1 VRPSYKICPAN
12 LIKLAKGSPALLS
25 SSYYSASS
33 YPSRTISLEEANL
46 LPGAVS
52 PQRASAAKSPTL
64 ASSSLLSALHF
75 DDLSKI
81 VVVPPRARIHC
92 SKAAAAATLR
102 SRQKTRAEVKD
113 YNCKSFSAPS
123 TKAVH
128 PCDKVL
134 DYREASVFG
143 PSLPSSIEPAACH
156 WTNASKICGSSIPSK
171 NFAPRSRLPLLL
183 ELWSWI
189 FSQYLC
195 VW

>member
-102 SRQKTRAEVKD
+102 SPTKDTSRGERLQLQIFQRPFDQSSTSLRQSAGLQGGVGIRSFFALVYRAR
-113 YNCKSFSAPS
+113 SLSL
-123 TKAVH
+123 
-128 PCDKVL
+128 DK
-134 DYREASVFG
+134 RF
-143 PSLPSSIEPAACH
+143 
-156 WTNASKICGSSIPSK
+156 
-171 NFAPRSRLPLLL
+171 
-183 ELWSWI
+183 
-189 FSQYLC
+189 
-195 VW
+195 